1 MMLAGSTQQVQA
13 VPVLLV
19 INQNQAIPV
28 GANGLIDVNGI
39 DLQGLKPMQET
50 YTNVYNENLDNEDRT
65 VQGNR
70 QTRQDVTIT
79 VEEEEQKQNIL
90 QRLANFL
97 NRGNK
102 KDEVPVE
109 GEYPY
114 GADYYQPQKQ
124 RVYHIEENV
133 QTQTDVQR
141 HFDNS
146 KTLNTDAKNVRYG
159 DVGTNA
165 VIFLI

>member
-1 MMLAGSTQQVQA
+1 MLAGSTQQVQA

-70 QTRQDVTIT
+70 
-79 VEEEEQKQNIL
+79 
-90 QRLANFL
+90 
-97 NRGNK
+97 
-102 KDEVPVE
+102 
-109 GEYPY
+109 
-114 GADYYQPQKQ
+114 
-124 RVYHIEENV
+124 
-133 QTQTDVQR
+133 
-141 HFDNS
+141 
-146 KTLNTDAKNVRYG
+146 
-159 DVGTNA
+159 
-165 VIFLI
+165 